1 MGHLERH
8 QNIPVENYGVF
19 DRDFPMSK
27 NCLAEEI
34 IEKSYVTARQV
45 DKIESMVVSGSLSR
59 W

>member
-1 MGHLERH
+1 
-8 QNIPVENYGVF
+8 
-19 DRDFPMSK
+19 MSK

-45 DKIESMVVSGSLSR
+45 DEIESMVVSGSLSR